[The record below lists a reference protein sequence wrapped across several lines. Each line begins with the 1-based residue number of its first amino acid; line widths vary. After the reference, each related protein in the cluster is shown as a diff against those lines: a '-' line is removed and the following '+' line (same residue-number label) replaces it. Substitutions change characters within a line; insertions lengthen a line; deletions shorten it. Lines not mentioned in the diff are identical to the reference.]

1 MGKEFT
7 EEDMRAFANK
17 FFRGGYAGFLKRL
30 DEYKE
35 RMKKEIQEKI
45 NEYYSMNRFE
55 PLDDY
60 VIVEVPKEAEKTTES
75 GLVVAKGSGETSSK
89 PKSGTVIAV
98 GPGTFDYGVLEPMR
112 IAIGDKIIFEN
123 YAANAL
129 ALTPEEEQADVQYF
143 AVSQS
148 SVLAK
153 VRE

>member
-1 MGKEFT
+1 MPT
-7 EEDMRAFANK
+7 
-17 FFRGGYAGFLKRL
+17 Y
-30 DEYKE
+30 
-35 RMKKEIQEKI
+35 
-45 NEYYSMNRFE
+45 E

-75 GLVVAKGSGETSSK
+75 GLVVAKTGDNNSK

-98 GPGTFDYGVLEPMR
+98 GLGTFDYGVLEPMR

-129 ALTPEEEQADVQYF
+129 ALTPEEEQADMQYF

-153 VRE
+153 VTN